1 MSRRSKPRQ
10 SSQSEQ
16 SEQSGKSGHRHLARR
31 LTQLYGG
38 LVLYGASS
46 ALLVRSGLGLEP
58 WNVLHQ
64 GLAERTG
71 LSMGMVLTLLGAAV
85 LLLWIPLRQRPGLGT
100 VSNVLVIGA
109 AMDATLAVLPDAHGW
124 ALRIAMMAAGIVLN
138 GAATGLYIAARFG
151 PGPRDGLMTG
161 LNQRTGLSVRLV
173 RTAVEITV
181 VLTGFALG
189 GTVGVGTLL
198 YAVSIGPLAQVF
210 LRVFAVP
217 PAPGGSTV
225 VAAGQPRRAILR
237 R

>member
-1 MSRRSKPRQ
+1 MQQATTTTQGDLLSRQRSGQ
-10 SSQSEQ
+10 
-16 SEQSGKSGHRHLARR
+16 RHLARR

-71 LSMGMVLTLLGAAV
+71 LSMGVVLTLLGAAV

-100 VSNVLVIGA
+100 ISNVLVIGA
-109 AMDATLAVLPDAHGW
+109 AMDATLAVVPDAHGW
-124 ALRIAMMAAGIVLN
+124 TPRIAMMVAGIVLN

-181 VLTGFALG
+181 VVTGFALG
-189 GTVGVGTLL
+189 GTVGAGTLL
-198 YAVSIGPLAQVF
+198 YAVTIGPLAQVF

-217 PAPGGSTV
+217 SASDGSAV
-225 VAAGQPRRAILR
+225 VATGQSRRAILR